1 MANKAW
7 RREATNPEDGLT
19 IISLLP
25 LIVVPRAAATATVA
39 LGGYRRYVLCTL
51 VGLPR
56 LICSSLNLY
65 QLTIVM

>member
-25 LIVVPRAAATATVA
+25 LIVVPRAAAAATVA
-39 LGGYRRYVLCTL
+39 LGGYRRYFLCTTV

-56 LICSSLNLY
+56 EADL
-65 QLTIVM
+65 Q